1 MEGTYPPFPRNNQ
14 SNLWTANY
22 TLSIW
27 NNVVY
32 WKKMYHKKKTRAQ
45 EKKTSW
51 NKNKK
56 AIRNQTKNYAVL

>member
-1 MEGTYPPFPRNNQ
+1 MSFIGNKCIT
-14 SNLWTANY
+14 
-22 TLSIW
+22 
-27 NNVVY
+27 
-32 WKKMYHKKKTRAQ
+32 KKKTRAQ